1 MKKLLI
7 ILLFSLLL
15 PNVTNNGAEVTIAED
30 VIVTVTGDLILNSG
44 NIDILGDLYVLG
56 EILEN
61 GGTISGTGYLNDSPM
76 NLGDVYLDG
85 SINISDI
92 VLLIDIIVN
101 GLEFNPLGDIDQDGL
116 LNVIDVVALVYIVL
130 GN

>member
-1 MKKLLI
+1 MKKLLT

-56 EILEN
+56 DILEN
-61 GGTISGTGYLNDSPM
+61 GGTISGTGYLNDSSL
-76 NLGDVYLDG
+76 NLGDVYFDG
-85 SINISDI
+85 SIDISDI
-92 VLLIDIIVN
+92 VLLISIIVN
-101 GLEFNPLGDIDQDGL
+101 GLEFNPLGDVNEDGG
-116 LNVIDVVALVYIVL
+116 LNILDVVALIDIVL
-130 GN
+130 NN

>member
-1 MKKLLI
+1 MKKLLT

-44 NIDILGDLYVLG
+44 NIDILGDLYVSG

-61 GGTISGTGYLNDSPM
+61 GGTISGTGYLNDSSL
-76 NLGDVYLDG
+76 NLGDVYFDG
-85 SINISDI
+85 SIDISDI
-92 VLLIDIIVN
+92 VLLISIIVN
-101 GLEFNPLGDIDQDGL
+101 GLEFNPLGDVNEDGG
-116 LNVIDVVALVYIVL
+116 LNILDVVALIDIVL
-130 GN
+130 NN